1 MKQNVMICL
10 VWAFFLQLSIAQ
22 EIFEFLTLHGSREKI
37 QLYYISQ
44 ASQAFNKLTQT
55 LNSQLQQQIL
65 IFAKAFS
72 MISTNYINFL
82 ILMNEQHHI
91 MSNGA
96 NFTLPY
102 IMARCSKYPSGYIK
116 PNIFCGENKHLQHLF
131 WFTLNLLRALISNVC
146 LWQELIYLTLK

>member
-10 VWAFFLQLSIAQ
+10 VWAFFLQMNIAQ

-44 ASQAFNKLTQT
+44 VSQAFNKLTQT

-72 MISTNYINFL
+72 MISTKYINFL
-82 ILMNEQHHI
+82 ILMNELHHI

-102 IMARCSKYPSGYIK
+102 IMDHCSKYPSGYIK
-116 PNIFCGENKHLQHLF
+116 PNKFWGENKHLQHLF
-131 WFTLNLLRALISNVC
+131 WFTLNLHVLSY
-146 LWQELIYLTLK
+146 LIYLTLK